1 MQIDTAADY
10 SIMSKDTYETKYKDI
25 ELRPTA
31 VKLRTYSGQILKTC
45 GEMNCIIQYN
55 GQTAEL
61 PMIVVDCKGKP
72 TLLGRNWLEKI
83 KMNWSEIFS
92 VTSSETDNT
101 KLQGLLEKHKE
112 LFSDSYEGIEGFKA
126 HITVKEDVTPKF
138 FKARPVPYAMK
149 DRVEIELDKLE
160 ANGVIVKTTQTDW
173 SSPVVVIPKADKT
186 VRICGDYKVSLN
198 QAVEDEQYQLPTTQD
213 LYATLAGSTVFTKLD
228 LAHAY
233 AQVNVDE
240 ESQKFLTIN
249 THKGLYSYTK
259 LPYGVKSSPKI
270 FQSIMDKILLGIPK
284 CLCNQDDILVG
295 GSSTNE
301 HLSILSDVL
310 ERLQKHNV
318 HLNRD
323 KCVFMQKEAV
333 YLGLKVD
340 ADGLHPVEEKLDA
353 IRKAPV
359 PQNVSELRSFL
370 GMVQYYSRFLPNLS
384 TTLAPLHQLL
394 KKEVTWNWTS
404 EAQKAYETC
413 KQCLSSDDLV
423 VHYDTQRELRLACDA
438 SSFGLGAVISHV
450 MDDGK
455 ERPIAFASR
464 TLNPSEK
471 NYAQIEKEALSI
483 IFGVKKFHQ
492 YLYGRR
498 FTLVTDHKPLLAIL
512 GPKKAI
518 PTMAAA
524 RMQRWAVFLSAHDYD
539 IEYRKSED
547 HANADALSRLPHG
560 HSDVGKEG
568 TVYTL
573 GAVDE
578 DFPVHAVDIAHA
590 TSKDPVL
597 SKVFDC
603 CLTGWT
609 ETCTDED
616 LRPYHSKRHELSC
629 EQGCV
634 MWGLRVIIPSSLRDK
649 IMTELHREH
658 PGVCSM
664 KAIARSYVWWPK
676 LDEQIEQLVRE
687 CSVCQS
693 VRSAPPKAPLI
704 PWTWPTRPFQ
714 RVHVD
719 FCEKDKNYFLVLVD
733 SHSKWIDVKHM
744 HSIGAEQTID
754 ELRLI
759 FAEHGLPEELVSDN
773 GPQFTSAEFSAFMI
787 KNGIKHTLVPPYH
800 AASNGAAERSVR
812 IVKEALAKQVF
823 ANKKGM
829 SMKHRLAN
837 FLIKYRST
845 PHSVTGRS
853 PAELMLKRQ
862 LRTRL
867 SLVKPSLAKVV
878 EDKQF
883 QQKLYHDGRNKER
896 VFSVGDDVRV
906 FNALGGLKP
915 KNRWVVGKV
924 IEVCGPRK
932 YLVRMGN
939 VQRYVHVDHL
949 LLAQDVGVQVV
960 DHETS
965 CSSEQ
970 PMISVEM
977 DLHDSV
983 SSETD
988 MTPLVP
994 KNDVQGA
1001 SDLLVSPSA
1010 TVGIEGGSTG
1020 VPGGI
1025 SSPQSITVRKS
1036 QRLRRPVSRMDL

>member
-1 MQIDTAADY
+1 
-10 SIMSKDTYETKYKDI
+10 
-25 ELRPTA
+25 
-31 VKLRTYSGQILKTC
+31 
-45 GEMNCIIQYN
+45 
-55 GQTAEL
+55 
-61 PMIVVDCKGKP
+61 
-72 TLLGRNWLEKI
+72 
-83 KMNWSEIFS
+83 
-92 VTSSETDNT
+92 
-101 KLQGLLEKHKE
+101 
-112 LFSDSYEGIEGFKA
+112 
-126 HITVKEDVTPKF
+126 
-138 FKARPVPYAMK
+138 
-149 DRVEIELDKLE
+149 
-160 ANGVIVKTTQTDW
+160 
-173 SSPVVVIPKADKT
+173 
-186 VRICGDYKVSLN
+186 
-198 QAVEDEQYQLPTTQD
+198 
-213 LYATLAGSTVFTKLD
+213 
-228 LAHAY
+228 
-233 AQVNVDE
+233 
-240 ESQKFLTIN
+240 
-249 THKGLYSYTK
+249 
-259 LPYGVKSSPKI
+259 
-270 FQSIMDKILLGIPK
+270 
-284 CLCNQDDILVG
+284 
-295 GSSTNE
+295 
-301 HLSILSDVL
+301 
-310 ERLQKHNV
+310 
-318 HLNRD
+318 
-323 KCVFMQKEAV
+323 MQKEAV

-359 PQNVSELRSFL
+359 PQNV
-370 GMVQYYSRFLPNLS
+370 
-384 TTLAPLHQLL
+384 TA

-464 TLNPSEK
+464 TLNPS
-471 NYAQIEKEALSI
+471 
-483 IFGVKKFHQ
+483 
-492 YLYGRR
+492 
-498 FTLVTDHKPLLAIL
+498 
-512 GPKKAI
+512 PKKAI

-616 LRPYHSKRHELSC
+616 LRSYHSKRHELSC

-812 IVKEALAKQVF
+812 IVKESLAKQVF

-1036 QRLRRPVSRMDL
+1036 QRLRRPVKSISFISEKVKRERLQHRDNWRRNILPELRVPLKQTDGTENAKYEGEVVDRSFKHPQSNPKACSKGRKLDAFPVIWKVRKRFKPAHIRDYGRDSSRSSSALSSLSSNATWNEDSEEGRSPSLRLPPLTGPAKTGRRQTSTRPQSRKQDIENVPVEQHIRTIHEDLDAGNKRKDPDDITAADLNPEFVHVQTLTKGHVFGLAHLILGDQPSFCVVSNSADCILVDKQFYRENASESLIRKMRNELCPYPTEVDLQHSLQTSVDWSAFRKETLASTLRYVRSKKVNSAY